1 MKKIFILISLIISS
15 ATSFSQRKDSSS
27 RFTEAHYL
35 QKSKNQKTGAWLLT
49 SAALAVGLG
58 AMAHDVNNMFN
69 EEPASKAWPYA
80 GVMLASGI
88 TLFITS
94 AVNRKKANR
103 VSLSMN
109 IENVPTLRYAVVS
122 NRPLPSLGISVHF

>member
-1 MKKIFILISLIISS
+1 MKKIVILLLLIVSS

-35 QKSKNQKTGAWLLT
+35 QKSRNQKTGAWILT
-49 SAALAVGLG
+49 GGALAVGLG
-58 AMAHDVNNMFN
+58 AFAHDVNNMLN

-80 GVMLASGI
+80 GVMLAGGI

-103 VSLSMN
+103 ISLSMD
-109 IENVPTLRYAVVS
+109 IENVPTLMYAVVS
-122 NRPLPSLGISVHF
+122 NHPLPSLGISVRF

>member
-1 MKKIFILISLIISS
+1 MKKIIILLVLIVAS
-15 ATSFSQRKDSSS
+15 ATSFSQKKDSSA

-35 QKSKNQKTGAWLLT
+35 QKSRNQKTGAWILT
-49 SAALAVGLG
+49 GGALAIGLG
-58 AMAHDVNNMFN
+58 ALVHDVNNMLN

-80 GVMLASGI
+80 GVMLAGGI

-103 VSLSMN
+103 VSLSMD
-109 IENVPTLRYAVVS
+109 IENVPTLKDAVVS
-122 NRPLPSLGISVHF
+122 NHPFPLLGLSVHF